1 MTKACPQFMKLK
13 DAEDAG
19 ILAERS
25 SKKEFNNFFSGKEN
39 ISPQR
44 NTFSRCERDLRI
56 ISIKKPF
63 TVDVR

>member
-1 MTKACPQFMKLK
+1 MKKGCPRFLKLK

-25 SKKEFNNFFSGKEN
+25 SKKEFDNFVNGKEN

-44 NTFSRCERDLRI
+44 NAFSRCEKDSRI
-56 ISIKKPF
+56 TSIKKPF